1 MTRTDLS
8 VPVPTA
14 ARPEAS
20 TLFAALELSGKS
32 WLVATSAPGEAK
44 ISKRT
49 VTAGDGLGLLALLSE
64 LCEKAERRLG
74 WPVRVVVIQ
83 EAGLDGFWLHR
94 LLEAKGLES
103 HVVDPASIAVDRR
116 QRRRKTDAIDVE
128 GLRRTLMAWARGE
141 RRVCSM
147 VRPPS
152 PEDEDR
158 RRLSRE
164 REALIA
170 ERIRHT
176 NRIKGLLAG
185 QGITGFE
192 PLRPAH
198 RDRLDAL
205 TTGDGRPLPP
215 RLKDEIRRPLARLD
229 AVIAEIKAV
238 EAERDALVGAR
249 PAVPEPAVL
258 LVTLKGI
265 GPEFATGL
273 WLEALFRSVSN
284 RRQIAAYAGL
294 APAPWQSGGFDR
306 DQGIAKAGNPRRR
319 KTMIQVAWLWLRHQP
334 DSTLSR
340 WFTARV
346 GTARGRVRRIAIVA
360 VARKLLVALWRFVTQ
375 GIVPEGAVL
384 KACGR
389 ERGKQSAGRF
399 RARSA
404 GLGGRWPFRTMAA
417 RCRLTEWP
425 RPSRAPRPRG

>member
-14 ARPEAS
+14 ARPEES
-20 TLFAALELSGKS
+20 TLLAALELSGKS

-103 HVVDPASIAVDRR
+103 PVVDPASIAVDRR

-192 PLRPAH
+192 PRRPAH